1 MKNSYLLQNE
11 ISMQEYQG
19 LLLKIATA
27 FGFTNQQ
34 SQYFLQ
40 EVYANA
46 DNYYTKHQVKE
57 CSVRMNLSK
66 LMVYKCIFKISEHF
80 FSQNN
85 NETSSTLRS
94 GIITV
99 FKNFSWLKLQQI
111 PLSYR
116 AVYLLKNLNEFSEKE
131 IAELLNITL
140 IKVKERIN
148 KANYLMGN
156 LHNSL

>member
-1 MKNSYLLQNE
+1 
-11 ISMQEYQG
+11 
-19 LLLKIATA
+19 
-27 FGFTNQQ
+27 
-34 SQYFLQ
+34 
-40 EVYANA
+40 
-46 DNYYTKHQVKE
+46 
-57 CSVRMNLSK
+57 MNLSK